1 MLDLIFPGNK
11 RSHGKRWES
20 VLWTYGTV
28 GIRVESEW
36 LMTRFWADHA
46 VGIRIRGHKLL
57 DAPVVFAG
65 PRSGLSPLGLCQLG
79 YRSVLVPD
87 I

>member
-1 MLDLIFPGNK
+1 MLNLIFPRNK
-11 RSHGKRWES
+11 CSHGK
-20 VLWTYGTV
+20 YGSLCYGHAV

-46 VGIRIRGHKLL
+46 VGIRIRSHKLL
-57 DAPVVFAG
+57 DAPLVFAG
-65 PRSGLSPLGLCQLG
+65 FGSGLPPLGLCQLG
-79 YRSVLVPD
+79 YWPVLIPD